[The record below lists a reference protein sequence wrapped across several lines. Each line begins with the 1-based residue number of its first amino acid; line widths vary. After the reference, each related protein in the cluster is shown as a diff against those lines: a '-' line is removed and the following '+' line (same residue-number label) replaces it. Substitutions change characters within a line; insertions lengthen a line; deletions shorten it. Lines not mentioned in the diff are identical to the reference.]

1 MSLFQAMSASAS
13 ALTAERL
20 RLEVVSENLANIHT
34 TRTAEGGP
42 YRRRVVTMAPRGRTG
57 FAAALQQ
64 FLGRRRSMNGSLG
77 ATGGTGSA
85 AGGQRAFMPAATG
98 VQVDGIYADPRP
110 FQQVYDPGHPDAD
123 ENGFVLLPNV
133 DLAEEMVN
141 LLSATRA
148 YEANVTAF
156 NAARHMALR
165 ALEIGRR

>member
-42 YRRRVVTMAPRGRTG
+42 YRRRVVTMAPRGRSG

-64 FLGRRRSMNGSLG
+64 YLGGRRSG
-77 ATGGTGSA
+77 
-85 AGGQRAFMPAATG
+85 MPAATG
-98 VQVDGIYADPRP
+98 VQVDGIYEDPRP

>member
-1 MSLFQAMSASAS
+1 MSASAS

-20 RLEVVSENLANIHT
+20 RLEVVSENLANIYT

-64 FLGRRRSMNGSLG
+64 FLGSRRTSPSLG
-77 ATGGTGSA
+77 GNGANGAA
-85 AGGQRAFMPAATG
+85 AGGSRFTMPAVTG
-98 VQVDGIYADPRP
+98 VQVDGIYEDPRP